1 MNRPTWRDIRE
12 FAPVSKPRE
21 PRMAFMKGSRPRCVR
36 LVEHTQTDRHGTA
49 GHLSR
54 VLLDTPSEISQHDHW
69 MPFGLPAQTRSK
81 LPNTIASGEVDL
93 TRPNPFLT
101 LQESSQLATW
111 WFGPVKE
118 GHASHSDESTAPTW
132 DLVATRGSRGPW
144 ETRPRGLVLV
154 EAKAHHEEP
163 FSRTSTTSGGHQAIV
178 INEILGAHSKIFT
191 AGAQYDPA
199 IYQLLNRFA
208 FGLKLA
214 EIGFEVELVFL
225 GFLNAAEMPIPFR
238 SSEEWERH
246 IIETGEPAV
255 LPEIWRALATPVG
268 SNGGSFRARIR
279 STIVGL

>member
-36 LVEHTQTDRHGTA
+36 LVENTQTDRHGTA

-54 VLLDTPSEISQHDHW
+54 LLLDTPSEISQHDHW

-111 WFGPVKE
+111 WFGPERE

-132 DLVATRGSRGPW
+132 DLVATRGSKGPW
-144 ETRPRGLVLV
+144 ETRPRGIVLV

-163 FSRTSTTSGGHQAIV
+163 FSRASTTSGGHQAIV
-178 INEILGAHSKIFT
+178 INEIIGAHSNIFT
-191 AGAQYDPA
+191 PSAKYDPA

-214 EIGFEVELVFL
+214 EFGFEVELVFL
-225 GFLNAAEMPIPFR
+225 GFLGASEMDKPFDAHDAWDKHIHKK
-238 SSEEWERH
+238 SEDAIRGSVWNS
-246 IIETGEPAV
+246 GPYQ
-255 LPEIWRALATPVG
+255 VG
-268 SNGGSFRARIR
+268 TNGTFRARIR
-279 STIVGL
+279 STTVPL